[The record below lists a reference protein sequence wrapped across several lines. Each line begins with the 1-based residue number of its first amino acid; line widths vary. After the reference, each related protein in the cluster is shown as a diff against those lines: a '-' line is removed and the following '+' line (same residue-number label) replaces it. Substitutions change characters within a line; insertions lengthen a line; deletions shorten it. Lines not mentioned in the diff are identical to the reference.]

1 MFTVRAEKGIIIK
14 RVLFLQRSY
23 LKEYE
28 ETEMKKM
35 RSEQYKNNRA
45 VLLVWGVVAFILV
58 AANLLE
64 VFKGHHDMNWY
75 LGFLGVMLLTF
86 TPGVI
91 EFIRTKGESKI
102 FKYFVAVGYPL
113 FCGYCQFLANTNV
126 SNLYIYPVFLLILLY
141 LDERIVVILTGISL
155 VWDIAILAIK
165 SASAGDG
172 KSLMITEY
180 EIIIASLLIGALG
193 MIVGIK
199 NIKESNRLKL
209 EKVEN
214 MSEEA
219 EKKSRAIL
227 SASGEVDKKMLNIEK
242 AANENAT
249 SMRAMAETIHDISSA
264 ILSIAENVQDEAD
277 AMSEANRE
285 MNGIKTNAEELSK
298 NVMLVQESNKDN
310 AEKISAIN
318 VQAGEL
324 LEKSGITK
332 QKVDDVKELAT
343 KVTEVIGVIRQI
355 SGKTNLLALNASIE
369 AARAGE
375 AGKGFAV
382 VAEEIRA
389 LAESTN
395 KSVVEIEDSIVKLNE
410 SCDVAA
416 NSMDESVLAINS
428 QTESITEMDSSIQQE
443 AAAMRQISDAIESIS
458 AEINKVAKANSDISE
473 QSNNISAVTEEIT
486 ASAESA
492 ATMSNEVKR
501 MSEGILVDIKDATEE
516 MEKLKEI

>member
-1 MFTVRAEKGIIIK
+1 MEK
-14 RVLFLQRSY
+14 
-23 LKEYE
+23 
-28 ETEMKKM
+28 T
-35 RSEQYKNNRA
+35 RSEQFKNNRA
-45 VLLVWGVVAFILV
+45 VLLVWGIVAFVLVVANF
-58 AANLLE
+58 LE
-64 VFKGHHDMNWY
+64 VIKGNHDMKWY
-75 LGFLGVMLLTF
+75 IGFVAVMAVTF

-91 EFIRTKGESKI
+91 EFARTKGESKI
-102 FKYFVAVGYPL
+102 FKYFVAIGYPL

-126 SNLYIYPVFLLILLY
+126 SNLYIYPVFVLILLY
-141 LDERIVVILTGISL
+141 LDAKVVCILTSLSVLWSIVNLISKL
-155 VWDIAILAIK
+155 K
-165 SASAGDG
+165 TAGDARAVI
-172 KSLMITEY
+172 ITEY
-180 EIIIASLLIGALG
+180 EIIFAALIIAAVG

-199 NIKESNRLKL
+199 NIKDSNETKLK
-209 EKVEN
+209 KVES

-219 EKKSRAIL
+219 EEKSRAIL
-227 SASGEVDKKMLNIEK
+227 SASEEVDKKMLNIER
-242 AANENAT
+242 AANDNAT
-249 SMRAMAETIHDISSA
+249 HMRTMSETIHDISSA

-285 MNGIKTNAEELSK
+285 MNVIRTNAEELSK
-298 NVMLVQESNKDN
+298 NVMLVQESNEAN
-310 AEKISAIN
+310 AHKISAIN

-395 KSVVEIEDSIVKLNE
+395 KSVVEIEDSIVQLNE

-443 AAAMRQISDAIESIS
+443 AAAMRQISDEIESIS
-458 AEINKVAKANSDISE
+458 AEINKVARANSDISE
-473 QSNNISAVTEEIT
+473 QTNNISAVTEEIT
-486 ASAESA
+486 ASAENA

-501 MSEGILVDIKDATEE
+501 MSEGILVDIKDATDE